1 MRKFPELRY
10 RQVHLDFHTSEWIEN
25 VGANFDEQ
33 KFISALR
40 RGHVNSVTAFA
51 VCHHGWSYYPTRVGE
66 CHPHLATPLLPRML
80 AAAKEADIDMPVYI
94 TVGWNERIGR
104 LHPEWV
110 VRNREG
116 VELDWSVKDGV
127 RRSWKRI
134 CLNTP
139 YLDHLEEVTR
149 EVMELYRPIGIFYDI
164 IRETPCYCECCRR
177 TMADRGIDPD
187 DPAATAKL
195 GTEILI
201 RAMERLC
208 GVIHSIRPDARVYWN
223 GPDRKGR
230 DDIHR
235 YDTHYEIESLPTA
248 DWCGG
253 YEHFPQN
260 GRYFRAKGIDALG
273 QTGKF
278 HESWGEFGGFKSVAA
293 LRYECMR
300 ILMLGLKCSI
310 GDQMQP
316 DGSLEEPTYR
326 LIGAAYEEVERKE
339 PSCRNTEMVAEIAI
353 LAPSAVSRN
362 PAFEDAETGAAMM
375 LGETGR
381 LFDVIDAGADFGRY
395 RILVLPDEVEIDQTL
410 AGRLRAFIASG
421 GRILASG
428 ESVHNLDCGAEP
440 DGVSPWYI
448 DYIEVGPELS
458 GGMVSSRY
466 FNAIPGVKT
475 RVTDGEVLARVLA
488 PCFNRTEQMF
498 CSHGNTPCSGRDA
511 GYPGVVR
518 KGNVIYLA
526 HKVFTM
532 YRRKGMKLHRDLVDN
547 CLALLDPKPL
557 VRVEHF
563 PSAGVVSLMRR
574 EDKYILHL
582 LYGYPVMRGS
592 VGVVEDIVPL
602 QRLKVRVRLPQV
614 GRVRLVPENI
624 PLPFNREGEYCCFEI
639 PELSLHQMVELEMS
653 RE

>member
-1 MRKFPELRY
+1 MKKFPELRY
-10 RQVHLDFHTSEWIEN
+10 RQVHLDFHTSELIGN
-25 VGANFDEQ
+25 IGAEFDERQ
-33 KFISALR
+33 FISTLKK
-40 RGHVNSVTAFA
+40 GHVNSVTAFA

-66 CHPHLATPLLPRML
+66 RHPHLATPLLPRML

-94 TVGWNERIGR
+94 TVGWNERVGR

-110 VRNREG
+110 VRNRDG
-116 VELDWSVKDGV
+116 VELDWRISGGR

-139 YLDHLEEVTR
+139 YLDHLAEVTR
-149 EVMELYRPIGIFYDI
+149 EIMELYHPIGIFYDI
-164 IRETPCYCECCRR
+164 IRENPCYCDCCRR
-177 TMADRGIDPD
+177 TMAERGIDPD
-187 DPAATAKL
+187 DPEATAKL

-201 RAMERLC
+201 HAMETLSDI
-208 GVIHSIRPDARVYWN
+208 IHSVRPDARIYWN

-260 GRYFRAKGIDALG
+260 GRYFRSKGIDALG

-300 ILMLGLKCSI
+300 ILMLGLKCSL

-316 DGSLEEPTYR
+316 DGRLEEPTYQ
-326 LIGAAYEEVERKE
+326 LIGAAYAEVERKE
-339 PSCRNTEMVAEIAI
+339 PYCRGAEMVAEIAI
-353 LAPSAVSRN
+353 LAPSAISRD

-381 LFDVIDAGADFGRY
+381 LFDVIDASADFGRF
-395 RILVLPDEVEIDQTL
+395 RVLVLPDEVSIDEEL
-410 AGRLRAFIASG
+410 AERLKTFTAAG

-428 ESVHNLDCGAEP
+428 ESVRNLDCGAVP
-440 DGVSPWYI
+440 DGVSPHYI
-448 DYIEVGPELS
+448 DYIEAGGALAS
-458 GGMVSSRY
+458 GLVSPRY
-466 FNAIPGVKT
+466 FNEIPGVKT

-488 PCFNRTEQMF
+488 PYFNRTETAF
-498 CSHGNTPCSGRDA
+498 CSHGNTPCSGLDA

-547 CLALLDPKPL
+547 CLALLDPAPL
-557 VRVEHF
+557 VKVEKF
-563 PSAGVVSLMRR
+563 PSAGVVSMMKKG
-574 EDKYILHL
+574 DVHILHL

-592 VGVVEDIVPL
+592 IGVVEDIVPL
-602 QRLKVRVRLPQV
+602 HRLKVRVRLPETR
-614 GRVRLVPENI
+614 RVRLVPEGDAV
-624 PLPFNREGEYCCFEI
+624 PFTRDGEYCCFEI
-639 PELSLHQMVELEMS
+639 PELSLHQMVELQ
-653 RE
+653 